1 MQLFVGNEVS
11 VMSTVAYAHLAF
23 TPEGVPI
30 VSGTTTK
37 VIEIAL
43 DYVAHRWEAEE
54 IHRQH
59 PHLTRGQIH
68 SALAFYFDHRDEID
82 RQIDKQLAEVE
93 SLRGEAGPSAALA
106 KARRLGLRP

>member
-1 MQLFVGNEVS
+1 
-11 VMSTVAYAHLAF
+11 MSAVAYAHLAF

-30 VSGTTTK
+30 LAGTNTK

-43 DYVAHRWEAEE
+43 DYLAHRWEADE

-68 SALAFYFDHRDEID
+68 SALAYYFDHREEMD
-82 RQIDKQLAEVE
+82 RQIAQQLAEVE
-93 SLRGEAGPSAALA
+93 LLRQKAGPSAALA
-106 KARRLGLRP
+106 KARLLGLRP